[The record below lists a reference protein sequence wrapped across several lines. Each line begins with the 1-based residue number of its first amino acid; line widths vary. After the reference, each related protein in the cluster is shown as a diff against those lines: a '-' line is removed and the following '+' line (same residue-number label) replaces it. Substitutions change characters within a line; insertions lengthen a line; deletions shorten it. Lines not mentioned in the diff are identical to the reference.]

1 MGIEF
6 DDDRVDVGG
15 VDDRRGGGGGL
26 GGLGGLGGGV
36 IPIGGG
42 AGIVGIVIYLLVSVL
57 GGGGGSGAGIPGLDT
72 GSANSTGQQESSEEL
87 QARCNEQGAL
97 DKYTDCRLIK
107 VYDIAENTWKDEF
120 SRRGLEY
127 HTPRLAF
134 FSGQTSTACGAASAD
149 VGPFYCPGDEEI
161 YLDLDF
167 LDQLQSQFGAEGE
180 FAQAYI
186 LAHEYG
192 HHLQTLLGTEP
203 KVRQAQQ
210 QNPDETN
217 RLSVALELQADCYA
231 GVWSN
236 LADKQQSGID
246 LTQANIA
253 EAQNAASA
261 VGDDR
266 IEQKA
271 GQQVN
276 PESWTHGSAAQR
288 KQWFTTGYSSGDINS
303 CNTFSS

>member
-1 MGIEF
+1 VGIEF

-26 GGLGGLGGGV
+26 GGGL

-42 AGIVGIVIYLLVSVL
+42 AGVVGVVIYLIVQFL
-57 GGGGGSGAGIPGLDT
+57 GGGGGTGGAGIPGLDAGT
-72 GSANSTGQQESSEEL
+72 ANSTGQQESTEQL

-107 VYDIAENTWKDEF
+107 VYDIADNAWSEEF
-120 SRRGLEY
+120 QRRGLKY
-127 HTPRLAF
+127 HAPKLAF
-134 FSGQTSTACGAASAD
+134 FSGQASTACGAASAD

-167 LDQLQSQFGAEGE
+167 LDQLQTQFGAQGE

-210 QNPDETN
+210 QNPGQEGA
-217 RLSVALELQADCYA
+217 LSVALELQADCYA
-231 GVWSN
+231 GVWST
-236 LADKQQSGID
+236 LADKQQSGIN
-246 LTQANIA
+246 LTQENVA

-266 IEQKA
+266 IQQKA
-271 GQQVN
+271 GQRVN
-276 PESWTHGSAAQR
+276 PESFTHGSAAQR
-288 KQWFTTGYSSGDINS
+288 KQWFTTGYQSGDLKA
-303 CNTFSS
+303 CNTFA